1 MSLYICVY
9 GEYELFFIWGEAMP
23 TPALGLVSYVVK
35 HRLYLS
41 EPLIASLFGI
51 IVGPAV
57 LGWVDPNLW
66 KPEEDRMMGY
76 KDSLTLALTRITI
89 GIQVFFAGVAL
100 PKKYLKS
107 QFQSLVMLLLPIMAI
122 AWIVCGF
129 LIYEL
134 IPGLTFL
141 EALII
146 SACITPTDP
155 ILANAITKG
164 RYAEQSVSSAVRNII
179 VAESGAND
187 GLGYPFIFLPLL
199 MIMARSS
206 EEFHGPNRSLS
217 GVIARWIYET
227 WLYQIVLSVVLGLL
241 IGWVAR
247 KSLRWCEERHMLD
260 EDNFVAYGT
269 GLSFFCLGFLGI
281 MGSDDLLCCFIA
293 GNSFSW
299 DDRQRLAAE
308 DSGFQDIID
317 MLLNAGIFMYIGAI
331 IPWYAYNDPTT
342 GIVPWRVVVLAI
354 CVLLFRRLPW
364 VVSIPFRPSTKPF
377 SLDGLAPLEA
387 GSCTPLFELGL
398 TLEFSVSAIFYVQI
412 ALKYLPKESR
422 DQVKRTVEPMVFS
435 SILVHGI
442 TVPASKLLMHGV
454 TLTRTLTQSGLPGL
468 EKRDHRD
475 GRPVTVDDIRRIGVP
490 IPLPVYHS
498 ETGRRVS
505 STSVPESIAMGDRAP
520 SDQERETGVEGRT
533 IPNSQRANCVNPAN
547 IDAKRTVKCFTGAN
561 VF

>member
-1 MSLYICVY
+1 MIWASTHPPLELNNTSQWHSFVMTKVEIDTSDLNICLATMSLYICVY

-35 HRLYLS
+35 HRKYRS

-76 KDSLTLALTRITI
+76 KDSLT
-89 GIQVFFAGVAL
+89 
-100 PKKYLKS
+100 YD
-107 QFQSLVMLLLPIMAI
+107 SLSA
-122 AWIVCGF
+122 
-129 LIYEL
+129 LIYVIL
-134 IPGLTFL
+134 ML

-179 VAESGAND
+179 VSWTKPKLEWR
-187 GLGYPFIFLPLL
+187 YCPLDL
-199 MIMARSS
+199 
-206 EEFHGPNRSLS
+206 
-217 GVIARWIYET
+217 
-227 WLYQIVLSVVLGLL
+227 IVLSVVLGLL

-281 MGSDDLLCCFIA
+281 MGSDDLLCCFIPFD
-293 GNSFSW
+293 NSTGIIR

-364 VVSIPFRPSTKPF
+364 VVSIVSRQAFTNRTNVHTHRYSTKRSQPFRPSTKPF

-422 DQVKRTVEPMVFS
+422 DQVKRTVD
-435 SILVHGI
+435 ILVHGI

-533 IPNSQRANCVNPAN
+533 V
-547 IDAKRTVKCFTGAN
+547 V
-561 VF
+561 

>member
-1 MSLYICVY
+1 
-9 GEYELFFIWGEAMP
+9 
-23 TPALGLVSYVVK
+23 
-35 HRLYLS
+35 
-41 EPLIASLFGI
+41 
-51 IVGPAV
+51 
-57 LGWVDPNLW
+57 
-66 KPEEDRMMGY
+66 
-76 KDSLTLALTRITI
+76 
-89 GIQVFFAGVAL
+89 
-100 PKKYLKS
+100 
-107 QFQSLVMLLLPIMAI
+107 MAI

-317 MLLNAGIFMYIGAI
+317 MLLNA
-331 IPWYAYNDPTT
+331 
-342 GIVPWRVVVLAI
+342 
-354 CVLLFRRLPW
+354 
-364 VVSIPFRPSTKPF
+364 
-377 SLDGLAPLEA
+377 
-387 GSCTPLFELGL
+387 
-398 TLEFSVSAIFYVQI
+398 
-412 ALKYLPKESR
+412 
-422 DQVKRTVEPMVFS
+422 MVFS

-533 IPNSQRANCVNPAN
+533 VVFQTPSEP
-547 IDAKRTVKCFTGAN
+547 TV
-561 VF
+561 

>member
-1 MSLYICVY
+1 MFTRKI
-9 GEYELFFIWGEAMP
+9 
-23 TPALGLVSYVVK
+23 GLVSYVVK

-41 EPLIASLFGI
+41 EPLIATLFGI

-66 KPEEDRMMGY
+66 KPEEDRLMGY

-100 PKKYLKS
+100 PKKYLKL

-134 IPGLTFL
+134 IPGLTFM
-141 EALII
+141 EALLI

-155 ILANAITKG
+155 VLANSITKG
-164 RYAEQSVSSAVRNII
+164 KYAEKSVSPDVRDII

-187 GLGYPFIFLPLL
+187 GLGYPFVFLPLFA
-199 MIMARSS
+199 IMARSS
-206 EEFHGPNRSLS
+206 EEFEGPNRNLS
-217 GVIARWIYET
+217 GIIARWIYDT
-227 WLYQIVLSVVLGLL
+227 WLYEVTLSVVLGLL

-247 KSLRWCEERHMLD
+247 KSLRWCEEHHMLD

-281 MGSDDLLCCFIA
+281 IGSDDLLCCFIA

-308 DSGFQDIID
+308 DAGFQDIID
-317 MLLNAGIFMYIGAI
+317 LLLNAGIFMYIGAI
-331 IPWYAYNDPTT
+331 IPWYAYNDPIT
-342 GIVPWRVVVLAI
+342 GLVPWRVVVLAI

-364 VVSIPFRPSTKPF
+364 VVAIYKTIPAIS
-377 SLDGLAPLEA
+377 SLKEA
-387 GSCTPLFELGL
+387 IFIGWFGPIG
-398 TLEFSVSAIFYVQI
+398 VSAIFYVQVI
-412 ALKYLPKESR
+412 LGYLPKESR
-422 DQVKRTVEPMVFS
+422 DQVKRTVEPLVYFMVFT

-442 TVPASKLLMHGV
+442 TVPASKVLMHGV
-454 TLTRTLTQSGLPGL
+454 TLTRTLTQSGPSGS
-468 EKRDHRD
+468 EKRRSQNT
-475 GRPVTVDDIRRIGVP
+475 GPVTVDAIRRIGVAV
-490 IPLPVYHS
+490 PLPVYHS

-505 STSVPESIAMGDRAP
+505 SNHSLDPESTVVGGQAFSDQGPEAGHVPAVPEERMVAFQTP
-520 SDQERETGVEGRT
+520 SQV
-533 IPNSQRANCVNPAN
+533 PV
-547 IDAKRTVKCFTGAN
+547 
-561 VF
+561 

>member
-364 VVSIPFRPSTKPF
+364 VVSIYKTIPAIS
-377 SLDGLAPLEA
+377 SLNE
-387 GSCTPLFELGL
+387 
-398 TLEFSVSAIFYVQI
+398 AIFI
-412 ALKYLPKESR
+412 GWFGPIGGSLCHFLCS
-422 DQVKRTVEPMVFS
+422 DRTQMVFS

-533 IPNSQRANCVNPAN
+533 VVFQTPSEP
-547 IDAKRTVKCFTGAN
+547 TV
-561 VF
+561 